1 MPVHSIVRDSFLGD
15 VVRLVSRRRL
25 LRHPEEYPD
34 FVIPEKLAASI
45 DVGGARRPSAQVDS
59 ESSTL
64 NERPPRDSLSDGS
77 ATAHGHGRSDVAFAA
92 APNAEKG
99 KANVEQVERQA
110 DDNDNSGTVI
120 VDWYGPDDPEC
131 PRNVSTRI
139 RGAVQLLTHPTVV
152 VRKALLRD
160 IQHLPSHLQHLHRLS
175 HLRPRESSSSQSSST

>member
-34 FVIPEKLAASI
+34 FVIPDSKLAANI

-64 NERPPRDSLSDGS
+64 NERAPRDSLSDGS
-77 ATAHGHGRSDVAFAA
+77 ATAHGHGRSDAAFSA

-99 KANVEQVERQA
+99 KANVEQVERQP
-110 DDNDNSGTVI
+110 DDNDNGGPVI

-131 PRNVSTRI
+131 PRNVSI
-139 RGAVQLLTHPTVV
+139 RTHNVGQLLTHRTVV
-152 VRKALLRD
+152 IRKALLRD
-160 IQHLPSHLQHLHRLS
+160 I
-175 HLRPRESSSSQSSST
+175 